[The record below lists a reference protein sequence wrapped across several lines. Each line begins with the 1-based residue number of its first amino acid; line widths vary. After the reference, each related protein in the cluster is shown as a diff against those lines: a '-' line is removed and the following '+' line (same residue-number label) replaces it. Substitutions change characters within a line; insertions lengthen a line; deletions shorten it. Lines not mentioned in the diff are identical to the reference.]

1 MMPDFVVHLSR
12 LCVYVTVIAS
22 AVAVTPVLAVER
34 VPVTSIKPLLIRAIE
49 TGESHGTLT
58 GRPAAFMRERF
69 GSTAP
74 IEIDVKALR
83 ALRELGCKRLEVTT
97 RQKAVRE
104 SANQAPADKELIYQV
119 SYCRDGRFPESK

>member
-1 MMPDFVVHLSR
+1 MMTDFHLRLPR
-12 LCVYVTVIAS
+12 LCLSVTLAAS
-22 AVAVTPVLAVER
+22 VMAPAFALER
-34 VPVTSIKPLLIRAIE
+34 VPVTSLKPLLIQAIDR
-49 TGESHGTLT
+49 GESQGQLIGESAT
-58 GRPAAFMRERF
+58 FMRERF

-83 ALRELGCKRLEVTT
+83 NLPQTGCKRLQVTT

-104 SANQAPADKELIYQV
+104 TPSQAPADRELIYQV

>member
-1 MMPDFVVHLSR
+1 MMTDFHLRLPR
-12 LCVYVTVIAS
+12 LCLSVTLAAS
-22 AVAVTPVLAVER
+22 VMAPAFALER
-34 VPVTSIKPLLIRAIE
+34 VPVTSLKPLLIQAIDR
-49 TGESHGTLT
+49 GESQGQLIGESAT
-58 GRPAAFMRERF
+58 FMRERF

-83 ALRELGCKRLEVTT
+83 NLPQTACKRLQVTT

-104 SANQAPADKELIYQV
+104 TPSQAPADRELIYQV

>member
-1 MMPDFVVHLSR
+1 MPDIVRHLSR
-12 LCVYVTVIAS
+12 PCAWITLVAS

-34 VPVTSIKPLLIRAIE
+34 APVTSIKPLLIQAIDR
-49 TGESHGTLT
+49 GESHGQLIGESAT
-58 GRPAAFMRERF
+58 FMRERF

-83 ALRELGCKRLEVTT
+83 NLPQTGCKRLEVTT

-104 SANQAPADKELIYQV
+104 TPSQTPADRELIYQV